1 MRVGQTTFG
10 ALCQML
16 PFGRVAIFG
25 PVAISISKQ
34 PCWVCHLSNMSTIAC
49 NCTEGR
55 GSYQKNRFISFW
67 HWPWLS
73 YSTSFFDI
81 GSWIHVILMGW
92 MTQLTPNA
100 KMAASITPL
109 TIAYLV
115 FSLAMDIIMI
125 LLTLPVPVWPQCNCT
140 QWISVWICVISYHW
154 SRNIVSNSQKW
165 WHLLWLL
172 W

>member
-1 MRVGQTTFG
+1 MLVGQTTFG

-16 PFGRVAIFG
+16 PFRRVAIFWTG
-25 PVAISISKQ
+25 GNKHKHVTLLRVPLIK
-34 PCWVCHLSNMSTIAC
+34 HEYHC
-49 NCTEGR
+49 NW
-55 GSYQKNRFISFW
+55 GSYQKNRFNSFW

-81 GSWIHVILMGW
+81 GSRIHVILMGC
-92 MTQLTPNA
+92 MTQLTPNV
-100 KMAASITPL
+100 KMTAFITPL

-115 FSLAMDIIMI
+115 FSLAMDIIII

-140 QWISVWICVISYHW
+140 QWISLWICVISYHW
-154 SRNIVSNSQKW
+154 LRHIVSNSEKW